1 MIHPLRDFLRRR
13 ALRRGRSTAPT
24 SLLPMSAVRSAVVFV
39 DGTAG
44 GEDPAV
50 AARLAQRLLA
60 DRGIDVQ
67 VLCPT
72 KRELDWLGRLKPA
85 QGAPAGGDLF
95 LSLAASPDC
104 FAAAYAAACS
114 TARFKAGRCALPSG
128 IYDLVVASPR
138 QEGPDSQAE
147 AFTAILEYLDKI
159 Q

>member
-1 MIHPLRDFLRRR
+1 MKRPIRDSLRRWV
-13 ALRRGRSTAPT
+13 LRRDRSTAPT
-24 SLLPMSAVRSAVVFV
+24 SLLPMRAVRSAVVFV
-39 DGTAG
+39 DGQATE
-44 GEDPAV
+44 EDPAV
-50 AARLAQRLLA
+50 AVRLAQRLLA

-67 VLCPT
+67 VVCPA
-72 KRELDWLGRLKPA
+72 KRDLDWLGRLKPA
-85 QGAPAGGDLF
+85 QGSPAGVDLF

-114 TARFKAGRCALPSG
+114 TARFKAGRCTLPGG

>member
-1 MIHPLRDFLRRR
+1 MIRPIRNLLRRR
-13 ALRRGRSTAPT
+13 ALRRDRSTAPT

-39 DGTAG
+39 DGTAE

-67 VLCPT
+67 VLCPA
-72 KRELDWLGRLKPA
+72 KRDLDWLGRLNAA
-85 QGAPAGGDLF
+85 QGSPAGVDLF

-114 TARFKAGRCALPSG
+114 TARFKAGRCTLPDG